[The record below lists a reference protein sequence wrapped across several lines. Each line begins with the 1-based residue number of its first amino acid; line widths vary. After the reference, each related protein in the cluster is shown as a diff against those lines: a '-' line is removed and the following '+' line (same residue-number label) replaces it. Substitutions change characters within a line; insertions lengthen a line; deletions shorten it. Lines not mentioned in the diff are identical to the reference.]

1 MNLFSSFNSS
11 YFGLLQRSLMFFLTA
26 SLFAL
31 FISTCML
38 LDCVLWVFKFN
49 LVHGI
54 CALVLHCICLYET
67 TNCSL
72 SW

>member
-1 MNLFSSFNSS
+1 
-11 YFGLLQRSLMFFLTA
+11 
-26 SLFAL
+26 LFAL